1 MAEFRDPS
9 AIPAL
14 IGALGTSG
22 PVTRALARFGEE
34 AVPALLSVVR
44 SSESISYVVDDAM
57 LALRF
62 MIEGAGPHP
71 LSDATLDE
79 IRDVA
84 KQRLTGKQ
92 YFTTLWEAMDL
103 ASAFS
108 DPGLKRILEA
118 LASNR
123 DSVLAR
129 GIEDPDLIQETQ
141 RLAAKR
147 LAGVPPTLRWR

>member
-1 MAEFRDPS
+1 MGIALVMTAHLTWSDLDDPV
-9 AIPAL
+9 
-14 IGALGTSG
+14 GA
-22 PVTRALARFGEE
+22 
-34 AVPALLSVVR
+34 
-44 SSESISYVVDDAM
+44 
-57 LALRF
+57 
-62 MIEGAGPHP
+62 
-71 LSDATLDE
+71 
-79 IRDVA
+79 A
-84 KQRLTGKQ
+84 KQRLTGEQ